1 MKKLLPL
8 LTLLWLL
15 WLHSTA
21 QNNPDLKR
29 TWHWYFGSNAGLDF
43 SSGTAVPIYNGQ
55 LNSGGTCTSIS
66 DTSGNL
72 LFYSDGWSIWNKM
85 HQIMSNSYTLID
97 RCSESALLIPQPG
110 NAQIYYFFYPGY
122 DSTGFKYCLYYS
134 IIDVS
139 LNGGLG
145 GLVSK
150 DNILLNDSAT
160 RKIAAVKHGNNN
172 DIWIIT
178 MIYHTNQYNAYL
190 LTGSGLNTANPVISN
205 AGHIE
210 ESFMGPIKPSP
221 DGTKIAAS
229 FSMFDF
235 KNDLE
240 IIDFD
245 KNSGILSNAIAYYK
259 CDLPMPYGCESSGVE
274 FSPDGK
280 KLYFTVHKI
289 ITSQT
294 PPAINYLYQIDISSG
309 DSTQIANSKI
319 LMDSTIVTDTN
330 NFKHG
335 GTFSIQL
342 AYDKKIYLTKHAK
355 LYIGVISNPNL
366 SGLACGVV
374 DSAVYLDNG
383 SGFRFCA
390 ATFPMFMNT
399 CLPQDKPDN
408 INENIFN
415 SKNIF
420 IYPNPFSSTAT
431 IEITE
436 SNINIENINI
446 EAYDLIGK
454 KHNIDYSIISNNNK
468 NLKLFIS
475 SGLLS
480 SGIYVLKVTIN
491 QKIYSQKIII
501 TKN

>member
-1 MKKLLPL
+1 MNI
-8 LTLLWLL
+8 
-15 WLHSTA
+15 SA

-43 SSGTAVPIYNGQ
+43 SSGTAVPVYDGQ
-55 LNSGGTCTSIS
+55 LNSGGICTSIS

-72 LFYSDGWSIWNKM
+72 LFYSDGYAIWNKI
-85 HQIMSNSYTLID
+85 HQIMNNSFTRAD
-97 RCSESALLIPQPG
+97 HASESSLLIPQPG
-110 NAQIYYFFYPGY
+110 NDQIYYFFYPG
-122 DSTGFKYCLYYS
+122 DDTTGFKYCLYYS

-139 LNGGLG
+139 LNGGMG

-160 RKIAAVKHGNNN
+160 RKIAAIKHGNNN

-178 MIYHTNQYNAYL
+178 MIWHTNQFNAYL
-190 LTGSGLNTANPVISN
+190 LTDGGLDTANPVISN

-210 ESFMGPIKPSP
+210 ESGYRPLKPSP
-221 DGTKIAAS
+221 DGTKLAAG
-229 FSMFDF
+229 FLMFNY

-240 IIDFD
+240 IFDFD
-245 KNSGILSNAIAYYK
+245 KNTGIVSNAIAFHK
-259 CDLPMPYGCESSGVE
+259 CNISPPYACDGNSVE

-280 KLYFTVHKI
+280 NLYYTVH
-289 ITSQT
+289 ITVNTQT
-294 PPAINYLYQIDISSG
+294 PPAMNYLYQIDISSG

-319 LMDSTIVTDTN
+319 LIDSTIVTSTTN
-330 NFKHG
+330 YNYG

-342 AYDKKIYLTKHAK
+342 AFDKKIYLTKQSK
-355 LYIGVISNPNL
+355 PFIGVISNPNL
-366 SGLACGVV
+366 SGVACGVV

-408 INENIFN
+408 IYENLLN
-415 SKNIF
+415 TKNIF

-431 IEITE
+431 IEIAE
-436 SNINIENINI
+436 SNINIININI

-454 KHNIDYSIISNNNK
+454 KHNIDNSVISNTGK
-468 NLKLFIS
+468 TLKLLVSADALS
-475 SGLLS
+475 SGLYL
-480 SGIYVLKVTIN
+480 IKVNIN
-491 QKIYSQKIII
+491 QNTYSQKVII